1 MRMSTNEYI
10 RQIFLYLVSN
20 RQTISSQR
28 SPNVGHPNIDAIA
41 LKPLMQGKL
50 LSDNRAVDI
59 AVHADQG
66 RNFSKFISHV
76 YRPKVTGM
84 PYFIAIRKVLG
95 HLWIEIAV
103 CIRN

>member
-1 MRMSTNEYI
+1 MRMPTNKYI
-10 RQIFLYLVSN
+10 RQVALYLFSY
-20 RQTISSQR
+20 RQAISSQC

-41 LKPLMQGKL
+41 LKPLMQGEF

-59 AVHADQG
+59 TIYADQG
-66 RNFSKFISHV
+66 CNFSKFISHV

-95 HLWIEIAV
+95 HLWIKIAV